1 MANYLEYVQAVM
13 RAAQYER
20 VGEEWFAG
28 IKELPGLWGN
38 GPTVEDARNDLLESL
53 HDWIDV
59 HVKIGGHKLPDING
73 VSIYKTLEP
82 IE

>member
-1 MANYLEYVQAVM
+1 MATYPEYVDAAM

-20 VGEEWFAG
+20 VGEEWFAE
-28 IKELPGLWGN
+28 IKALPGLWGS
-38 GPTVEDARNDLLESL
+38 GPTIEDARNDLLESL

-59 HVKIGGHKLPDING
+59 HVKIGRHGLPDING
-73 VSIYKTLEP
+73 VSILKPLDP